1 MKTKKGW
8 PLVSLFLHFLLTD
21 GFNLP
26 SLIRVEVL
34 QLSQKGGGLRHLGAF
49 LLQVSLFLGHLRQL
63 DLWNWREAPL

>member
-1 MKTKKGW
+1 M
-8 PLVSLFLHFLLTD
+8 
-21 GFNLP
+21 
-26 SLIRVEVL
+26 IRVEVL